1 VLDARHLHD
10 SAARRFVGRRDREV
24 PELDP
29 YATAT
34 VAPVTIEPWSG
45 DDDVVGRAAAG
56 DRDAFTRLVALHHV
70 AMVRVALVVTAD
82 RALAEDAAQAAWATA
97 WRRLGTVRSGD
108 SVRSWLVAVAANEAR
123 MIVRTRRRRPTIRLT
138 LVDTSPGQDDPG
150 ERIGLLD
157 LERVLL
163 RLDPADR
170 MLLSLRF
177 VGDLESAE
185 IAHHLGLSASG
196 VRSRLSRLLLRLRS
210 ELDHA

>member
-1 VLDARHLHD
+1 MALVTHEPWPGDGEVLRR
-10 SAARRFVGRRDREV
+10 AADGDRE
-24 PELDP
+24 
-29 YATAT
+29 
-34 VAPVTIEPWSG
+34 
-45 DDDVVGRAAAG
+45 
-56 DRDAFTRLVALHHV
+56 AFTRLVGLHHV
-70 AMVRVALVVTAD
+70 AMVRVAMVVTGD
-82 RALAEDAAQAAWATA
+82 RELAEDAAQAAWAVA

-123 MIVRTRRRRPTIRLT
+123 MMIRARRRRPTVRLT
-138 LVDTSPGQDDPG
+138 VVEADPSHTDPG

-170 MLLSLRF
+170 VLIGLRF
-177 VGDLESAE
+177 VGDLESSE

-196 VRSRLSRLLLRLRS
+196 VRSRLSRLLQRLRT